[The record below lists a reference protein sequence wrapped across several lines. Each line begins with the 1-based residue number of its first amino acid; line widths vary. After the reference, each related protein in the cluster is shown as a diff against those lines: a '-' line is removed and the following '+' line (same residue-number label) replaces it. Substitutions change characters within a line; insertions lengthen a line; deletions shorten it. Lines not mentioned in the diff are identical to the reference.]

1 MSGASGSRVQT
12 SPGTCLHVGAR
23 RVGRASDA
31 AGEYHRARGG
41 RLAWALR
48 SPHTGAT
55 GVCRVTCPIQR
66 NGHAPCLQGA
76 VWEVGAR
83 NRGPSWALGT
93 EASASLANA
102 WARSPP

>member
-48 SPHTGAT
+48 SPYMRET
-55 GVCRVTCPIQR
+55 GVCGVTCPIWR
-66 NGHAPCLQGA
+66 GALAPCL
-76 VWEVGAR
+76 
-83 NRGPSWALGT
+83 
-93 EASASLANA
+93 
-102 WARSPP
+102 

>member
-55 GVCRVTCPIQR
+55 GVWGVMCPIWR
-66 NGHAPCLQGA
+66 YGHAPCL
-76 VWEVGAR
+76 
-83 NRGPSWALGT
+83 
-93 EASASLANA
+93 
-102 WARSPP
+102 